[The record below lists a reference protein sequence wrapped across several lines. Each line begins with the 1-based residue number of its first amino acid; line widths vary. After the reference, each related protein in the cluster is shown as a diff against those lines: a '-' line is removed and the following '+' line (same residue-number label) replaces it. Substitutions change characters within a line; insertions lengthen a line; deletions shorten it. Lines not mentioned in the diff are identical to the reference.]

1 MTCSSP
7 RFVVE
12 AEFQAQHVLLPPQS
26 PLFDAT
32 SLYLQGKAGTQY
44 MMKPRILRLLPPKA
58 SVLPTN
64 RVKHLNDFSKKKKL
78 LSFLFLC
85 HDQVNIPCWDYGNV
99 FLTHLPAFSHH
110 FL

>member
-26 PLFDAT
+26 PLSDAT

-58 SVLPTN
+58 SLLPTN
-64 RVKHLNDFSKKKKL
+64 RVKHLNDFSKKT
-78 LSFLFLC
+78 FLF
-85 HDQVNIPCWDYGNV
+85 
-99 FLTHLPAFSHH
+99 FSSAMTRLTSPAGIMEMSF
-110 FL
+110 